1 MMTVARRMWGSI
13 VLGLLLGLFGG
24 QVLSGM
30 ADMLTE
36 HYDAWRPVVKI
47 TGERVGAESNA
58 VFIRLRGTKN
68 RECGYL
74 RLTAFTADASGR
86 LLAAYIK
93 REARDELGETL
104 PLGAYEFGT
113 WRLWPID
120 GALRAVVYISH
131 QCGDRIVR
139 TKVADVAL

>member
-13 VLGLLLGLFGG
+13 MLGLYLGLVGG
-24 QVLSGM
+24 QVLTGLSG
-30 ADMLTE
+30 LVVE
-36 HYDAWRPVVKI
+36 HYDDWRPVVKI

-58 VFIRLRGTKN
+58 VLLRLRGTKH
-68 RECGYL
+68 RECEYL
-74 RLTAFTADASGR
+74 RLTAFTSDAGGR
-86 LLAAYIK
+86 LTAAYIN
-93 REARDELGETL
+93 RESKKELGETL
-104 PLGAYEFGT
+104 PRGTYEFGT

-120 GALRAVVYISH
+120 SALRAVVYISH